1 MNRPNGPSGTRA
13 RSTGSATRRVRAADR
28 AGFTLIELLVVMAVV
43 GILAGLAMPNLQT
56 VLTRARAT
64 ELAGDMDV
72 VRVATLSYHAERL
85 TWPSESAAGNVPADL
100 APYLPD
106 GFTFARDGYQLDFEN
121 WSIPGGLPGD
131 PGTQQLIGVSVVV
144 ADETLGNALMELLGD
159 AIVVS
164 VGGTHTVLIDRS

>member
-1 MNRPNGPSGTRA
+1 MNRPNGTSRA
-13 RSTGSATRRVRAADR
+13 QVRATGSTSRRGRRTDR

-43 GILAGLAMPNLQT
+43 GILAGLALPNLRT
-56 VLTRARAT
+56 VLMRARAT

-106 GFTFARDGYQLDFEN
+106 GFTFAREGYQLDFEN

-131 PGTQQLIGVSVVV
+131 PGTQRLIGVSVVV
-144 ADETLGNALMELLGD
+144 PDEDLGNALLELMGD
-159 AIVVS
+159 AVVVS
-164 VGGTHTVLIDRS
+164 VGGTHTILIDRS

>member
-1 MNRPNGPSGTRA
+1 MNRLHGTSRIQA
-13 RSTGSATRRVRAADR
+13 HSPVSTPRPGRTYGR
-28 AGFTLIELLVVMAVV
+28 AGFTLIELLVVMAVL

-106 GFTFARDGYQLDFEN
+106 GFTFAREGYQLDFEN
-121 WSIPGGLPGD
+121 WSIPGGLPGE
-131 PGTQQLIGVSVVV
+131 PGTQRLIGVSVVV
-144 ADETLGNALMELLGD
+144 PDEALGNALLELLGD

-164 VGGTHTVLIDRS
+164 VGGTHTVLIDRN